1 MAPHSDP
8 ATAVARRTL
17 LGLGVGLGSGLLAGC
32 STPLRLSEMA
42 IDRDSGPRAEALMQR
57 SAEVHGL
64 AAYRQLHDI
73 NIAYEGQ
80 WGLLIDRIQPLVV
93 AKSWRGSSQERLLPA
108 LGINA
113 QSYSGTAGHKFV
125 RWQRS
130 PADGSTALGRVAV
143 WFNGQPSQDP
153 GVLAASALVAEA
165 YKLFLL
171 GPLWLVERGLTMRVH
186 STERV
191 DGRFCDV
198 VDVWLRPGLG
208 QDLLDRVQV
217 CIDREDGITRRLRFT
232 LEGFEATK
240 GAVAVVDTFEHQ
252 RRFGVLWP
260 MRTHEDVVHPL
271 RLPAHDWR
279 ISGLDVNRGYDAAAL
294 AGPTLSGAAAPPAA
308 AITPSRR

>member
-1 MAPHSDP
+1 MP
-8 ATAVARRTL
+8 
-17 LGLGVGLGSGLLAGC
+17 
-32 STPLRLSEMA
+32 
-42 IDRDSGPRAEALMQR
+42 IDRDSGPRAAALMQR

-64 AAYRQLHDI
+64 AAYRRMQDI
-73 NIAYEGQ
+73 NIAYDGQ

-93 AKSWRGSSQERLLPA
+93 AKPWRGRSQERLMPA
-108 LGINA
+108 AGINA
-113 QSYSGTAGHKFV
+113 QSYTGSAGHKFV
-125 RWQRS
+125 HWQRN
-130 PADGSTALGRVAV
+130 PADGSTAPGSIAV
-143 WFNGQPSQDP
+143 WFNGQRSEDP

-171 GPLWLVERGLTMRVH
+171 GPLWLVDRKLTMRVH

-191 DGRFCDV
+191 DGHYCDV

-217 CIDREDGITRRLRFT
+217 CISRDDGITRRVRFT

-260 MRTHEDVVHPL
+260 MRSHEDVVHPL

-279 ISGLDVNRGYDAAAL
+279 ITGLDVNRGYDAAAL
-294 AGPTLSGAAAPPAA
+294 QGPAFRSAAAAPAA
-308 AITPSRR
+308 PL